1 MVIAEAMACNTAV
14 VSVDCSAGPRE
25 ILSPESDVM
34 YKCKKI
40 EYAKYGIITP
50 VIENKFDLAK
60 NIHDN
65 HKLFAKALEKML
77 LDDNLRFKYEK
88 LGLKR
93 VEAFKAQNILN
104 QWEEIL

>member
-1 MVIAEAMACNTAV
+1 
-14 VSVDCSAGPRE
+14 
-25 ILSPESDVM
+25 
-34 YKCKKI
+34 
-40 EYAKYGIITP
+40 
-50 VIENKFDLAK
+50 
-60 NIHDN
+60 
-65 HKLFAKALEKML
+65 ML